1 MLSGMSLEAA
11 QERHRVANR
20 NDACPCGS
28 GKKYKKCHQAEDDA
42 AISAELRRLEAE
54 AVAKAAA
61 KAAADAAEAETE
73 ELADGDA
80 KVARSKAAARPGSG
94 GKTPGGGGP
103 RQGASARAQNLP
115 RRRAV

>member
-1 MLSGMSLEAA
+1 MSLEAA
-11 QERHRVANR
+11 QERHRVAGR

-42 AISAELRRLEAE
+42 AIGAELRRLEAE

-61 KAAADAAEAETE
+61 EAAAEAESE
-73 ELADGDA
+73 EGTDGEG
-80 KVARSKAAARPGSG
+80 KAARQKAAQRPGGNS
-94 GKTPGGGGP
+94 GGGGGVSQ
-103 RQGASARAQNLP
+103 RQGSSARAQNLP